1 LSCSSHFEGVVFSGV
16 GEGAFYVSIYSRRFL
31 ERLGFRPYPGTLNV
45 RLSGR
50 VEELNECLSR
60 IEPILVEPPEIPG
73 ARLGRVHVYPAE
85 IEGFNGT
92 VYIVRPLITVY
103 KGDVVEFIAKV
114 SLREA
119 LNLRDGSIIKFKLR
133 LEESY

>member
-45 RLSGR
+45 RLRGR
-50 VEELNECLSR
+50 VGEFNECLSR
-60 IEPILVEPPEIPG
+60 TEPILVEPPEIPG
-73 ARLGRVHVYPAE
+73 ARLGRVQVYPAE
-85 IEGFNGT
+85 IEGFSDT
-92 VYIVRPLITVY
+92 VYIVRPLITIY

-119 LNLRDGSIIKFKLR
+119 LNLRDGSIIKFRLR
-133 LEESY
+133 LEESR